1 MSISYLVS
9 SDKEEDDSVLELA
22 KCPRSRRDH
31 TCGKQIDISMD
42 PAPVSNAKVFNDR
55 ATKHRPPG
63 DGDSCGWFDHGEGR
77 DPLDQLGIVP
87 KDVVWSIVRDW
98 TDRKVT
104 G

>member
-1 MSISYLVS
+1 
-9 SDKEEDDSVLELA
+9 
-22 KCPRSRRDH
+22 
-31 TCGKQIDISMD
+31 MD
-42 PAPVSNAKVFNDR
+42 PAPVSMRKYL
-55 ATKHRPPG
+55 TTGPPKTDLPEMEILAVG
-63 DGDSCGWFDHGEGR
+63 YDHGEGR